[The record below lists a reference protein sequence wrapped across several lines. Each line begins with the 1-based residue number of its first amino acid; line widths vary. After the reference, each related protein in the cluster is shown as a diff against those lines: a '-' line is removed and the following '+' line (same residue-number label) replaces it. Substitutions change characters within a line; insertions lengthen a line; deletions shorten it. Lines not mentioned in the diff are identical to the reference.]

1 MKIVGETLLSA
12 GAVVIFAAGV
22 VMALAWPIETSTFP
36 IVMGGTGLALA
47 LAALV
52 TDIRLWA
59 AGPGGEE
66 EAADKQD
73 SSRINATFAWILG
86 FFASVFLLGFQWGLP
101 LTTLFYYRFEARLSW
116 IVSLILAVVV
126 WFFLYFV
133 ATALYLPLYDGIFM
147 AR

>member
-12 GAVVIFAAGV
+12 GAVAIFATGV
-22 VMALAWPIETSTFP
+22 VMALAWPAETSTFP

-52 TDIRLWA
+52 TDIRLMI
-59 AGPGGEE
+59 AGPAGE
-66 EAADKQD
+66 EAADQAD

-101 LTTLFYYRFEARLSW
+101 LITLFYYRFEARLSW